1 MQTAIGQG
9 DTLVSPLHMAM
20 TAAAVANDGTAME
33 PYLVDHTENDNG
45 KTVRRY
51 RPSEYG
57 NLFSEED
64 AAIMQE
70 FMGAVVSEGTAS
82 ALSGQSYQAAGKT
95 GSAEYDS
102 EGNSHGWFVGYASK
116 EGYQDIAIAV
126 IVEDGDSGSK
136 SAVPVAKAVFDT
148 YFN

>member
-1 MQTAIGQG
+1 
-9 DTLVSPLHMAM
+9 
-20 TAAAVANDGTAME
+20 
-33 PYLVDHTENDNG
+33 
-45 KTVRRY
+45 
-51 RPSEYG
+51 
-57 NLFSEED
+57 
-64 AAIMQE
+64 MQE

-82 ALSGQSYQAAGKT
+82 ALSGQELPGRPGKP
-95 GSAEYDS
+95 APREYDS